1 MAKLITY
8 LLYIT
13 ILFSFIFLTMS
24 KETEY
29 NPESNSMELEV
40 SNHTNVEGNA
50 RGGAATPSTISHAC
64 FSAKSVVLNVFVSLQ
79 ALTATNKCVLVT
91 TTGRLNKVDQNV
103 LEENERTPTYLVPL

>member
-8 LLYIT
+8 LLFIT

-29 NPESNSMELEV
+29 NPES
-40 SNHTNVEGNA
+40 NVEGNA